1 MADSGVVKSLL
12 QLLENLNNGIDSLE
26 AASRLGVDHQAIVG
40 ALKSLQANGNVSF
53 YRQHVSELY
62 LVSIMADAMYSAKI
76 SFTTSHLPKGKFVAK
91 LF

>member
-26 AASRLGVDHQAIVG
+26 AASSLGVDHQAIVG
-40 ALKSLQANGNVSF
+40 AVKSLQANGNVSF
-53 YRQHVSELY
+53 YRLHISERY
-62 LVSIMADAMYSAKI
+62 LVSIMADAMYSAKFALN
-76 SFTTSHLPKGKFVAK
+76 SFHLPKGNFVAK